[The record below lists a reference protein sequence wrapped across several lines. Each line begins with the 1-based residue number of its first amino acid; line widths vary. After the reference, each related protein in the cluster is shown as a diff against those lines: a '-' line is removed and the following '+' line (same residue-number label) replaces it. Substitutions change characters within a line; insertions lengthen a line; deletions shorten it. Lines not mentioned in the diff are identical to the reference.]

1 MASALP
7 SRKGHGLALGR
18 DQTWDRL
25 ATWYRL
31 NGRDLP
37 WRRTRDP
44 YAVWVSEIMLQQTQ
58 VATVL
63 PYYDRWMT
71 RFPTV
76 EALAS
81 ADEQEVLALWQGLG
95 YYRRCRN
102 LLAGARTVAE
112 VGYPTTAKGWRDIPG
127 VGAYTAAAIASITLD
142 EQSAVVD
149 GNVERV
155 FARVTASTATGSRL
169 NREATKWAQSLIP
182 SESPGDWN
190 QAMMELGATI
200 CTPKNPKCEQCPI
213 TKVCGAYAKG
223 DPTRYPISLPK
234 KPIVSLASIVWVP
247 VREGLVGVRQIP
259 KGEWWEG
266 MWEFPRE
273 QDEAVLR
280 LLLWPAETI
289 ELGLVRHTVTHH
301 RISLMVKLVRLRQG
315 AGKDLRWLPLGE
327 LEALPMPAPQR
338 KIARLA
344 AQNLTPAMKKT

>member
-1 MASALP
+1 ML
-7 SRKGHGLALGR
+7 K
-18 DQTWDRL
+18 DQIWDQL
-25 ATWYRL
+25 TAWYNL

-71 RFPTV
+71 RFPNV
-76 EALAS
+76 ESLAN

-102 LLAGARTVAE
+102 LLAAAQTVAE

-155 FARVTASTATGSRL
+155 FARVTASAATGSRL
-169 NREATKWAQSLIP
+169 NRDATIWAQSLIP
-182 SESPGDWN
+182 SENPGDWN

-213 TKVCGAYAKG
+213 AKLCAAHAQR
-223 DPTRYPISLPK
+223 DPARYPVKVPNK
-234 KPIVSLASIVWVP
+234 AIVPLEFQVWVP
-247 VREGLVGVRQIP
+247 LREGLVGVRQIP

-273 QDEAVLR
+273 EDDAVLR
-280 LLLWPAETI
+280 LLLRPAETI
-289 ELGLVRHTVTHH
+289 GLGLVRHTVTHH
-301 RISLMVKLVRLRQG
+301 RITLTVKLVRVRQG
-315 AGKDLRWLPLGE
+315 AGKDLRWLSLEE

-338 KIARLA
+338 KIARLV